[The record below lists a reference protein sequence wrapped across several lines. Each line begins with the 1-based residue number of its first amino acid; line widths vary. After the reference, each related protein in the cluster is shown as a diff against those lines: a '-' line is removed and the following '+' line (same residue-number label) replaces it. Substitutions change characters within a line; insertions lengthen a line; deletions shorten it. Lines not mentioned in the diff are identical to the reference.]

1 MKNWADE
8 ITNNPLAVHLGATVV
23 NVTKI
28 QEIDDPKGDTFNVVL
43 VSGVTAWGKLDQYDA
58 AMQKY
63 LDYLSLVHSK
73 LWIDISQ
80 AQEFETISNI
90 EVNSNKLT
98 VPTEI
103 TNAKYRDLLNGRPE
117 SK

>member
-1 MKNWADE
+1 MKNWTDE

-58 AMQKY
+58 AMSKY
-63 LDYLSLVHSK
+63 LNYLSLVHSK
-73 LWIDISQ
+73 LWIDTSQ
-80 AQEFETISNI
+80 AEKLESIPNI
-90 EVNSNKLT
+90 LIDTFTAEVGNT
-98 VPTEI
+98 T
-103 TNAKYRDLLNGRPE
+103 AKYRDLLNGRQE